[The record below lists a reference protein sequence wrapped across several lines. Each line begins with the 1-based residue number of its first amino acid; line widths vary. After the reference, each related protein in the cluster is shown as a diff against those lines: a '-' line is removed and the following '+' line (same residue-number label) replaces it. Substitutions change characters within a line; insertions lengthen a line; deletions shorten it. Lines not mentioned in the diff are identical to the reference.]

1 MKVLFVVNEAG
12 YFLSH
17 RLPLAQQALAR
28 GAHVMVATAP
38 DTGED
43 ELAQYGIEHRAIP
56 LSRSGFRLWSEVQ
69 TYRAL
74 LGLYREVRPDL
85 VHHVTIKPVLYGTF
99 AARSSRITAVVN
111 AIPGMGYIFTRHG
124 ARASIVRSGVN
135 ALYRLALRH
144 KNMRVIFQN
153 KEDMAGFVGHAIVP
167 RQQAVLIRGAG
178 VDLEKFAKT
187 AEPTGPPVFL
197 LASRMLKDK
206 GIVEFAHAAGR
217 VRSQHPDWRFLMA
230 GRVDA
235 GNPASLTE
243 AQLHQLERDYRVEW
257 LGQRNDMHTLLAD
270 VHVFVMPSYRE
281 GLPKVLLEAAAAGR
295 ASIASDIA
303 GCREVVTN
311 EVTGLIVAAR
321 DAVSLGDA
329 MLRLGRDA
337 QLRLRLGD
345 AAFEKAAA
353 VFSEA
358 DVVNH
363 TFRVYEAL
371 LPSGRV
377 GA

>member
-1 MKVLFVVNEAG
+1 MKLLYVVNEAG

-17 RLPLAQQALAR
+17 RLPLARQARAR
-28 GAHVMVATAP
+28 GAQVIVASAP

-43 ELAQYGIEHRAIP
+43 ELARYGIEHRAIS
-56 LSRSGFRLWSEVQ
+56 LSRSGFKLRSEIE
-69 TYRAL
+69 TYRTL
-74 LGLYREVRPDL
+74 LRLYREIRPDL

-111 AIPGMGYIFTRHG
+111 AIPGMGYIFTRRG

-153 KEDMAGFVGHAIVP
+153 KEDLAGFVGHAIVA

-178 VDLEKFAKT
+178 VDLEKFTRAS
-187 AEPTGPPVFL
+187 EPEGPPIFL

-206 GIVEFAHAAGR
+206 GIVEFAHAAGL
-217 VRSQHPDWRFLMA
+217 VKAQHPDWRFLMA

-243 AQLHQLERDYRVEW
+243 AQLYDLERDYGVEW
-257 LGQRNDMHTLLAD
+257 LGQRDDMHKLLAD

-295 ASIASDIA
+295 AAIASNIA

-311 EVTGLIVAAR
+311 EVSGLIVSPR
-321 DAVSLGDA
+321 DAVSLSEA

-337 QLRLRLGD
+337 DLRFRLAD
-345 AAFEKAAA
+345 AAFEKAVA

-358 DVVNH
+358 DVVKH
-363 TFRVYEAL
+363 TFRVYQEL
-371 LPSGRV
+371 LPEEPV
-377 GA
+377 IA